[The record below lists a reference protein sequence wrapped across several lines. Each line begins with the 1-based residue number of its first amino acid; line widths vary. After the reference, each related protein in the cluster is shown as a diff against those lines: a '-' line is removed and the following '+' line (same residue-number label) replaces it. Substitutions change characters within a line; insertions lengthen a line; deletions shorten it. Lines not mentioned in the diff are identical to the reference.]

1 MPAGMLWL
9 IAVAIGVW
17 LGGNRQRKRRRAE
30 TRREID
36 ATLSTGLPTSETA
49 LGRKAHEVAEAE
61 QATLSNP
68 PPVHGTARWAT
79 RDDVA
84 AMIDQTAPMSGS
96 RALWLGTLV
105 EDDGDTGLPLV
116 ARYPGHVLTVAGT
129 GQGKSATQIVA
140 NLLTYGGSTIV
151 LDPKGELYDLTA
163 AARRRFGP
171 VHRLAPYATESDP
184 PTGHYNPLAELDH
197 PRELG
202 ARARRLAEMLIVRQA
217 ERGAASA
224 AFWENQAVNLLTA
237 LIMSVVEMSTRLTR
251 PADGTLAEVLRL
263 ASLPILGTQP
273 RRPTIREYFED
284 QLLLMAQS
292 SKVPFV
298 QQQGLAFLGLDTK
311 MLGGFVAEIN
321 ANLAFFSGHPGFAEV
336 TSRSDFRFA
345 DLARTP
351 TTVYVTIPFKEMS
364 TSFRFLRV
372 MVGMAFAALD
382 EQREASEASVL
393 FVLDEF
399 AALRDMEFMR
409 DAVAQMRSS
418 GAWLWFLV
426 QDLTQLQVHYGE
438 ASNVFLSQTDHQVY
452 FGATLDMPT
461 KRHLSTSLG
470 VGTFA
475 YRDPNISWQHSVGT
489 SDGQSESPMQV
500 GGINLGRNVGQSV
513 SVQTPVKLAAKP
525 LLTPAE
531 VGTFL
536 SQRAPNETHAS
547 TAIILSKQAGGHPVK
562 AQRHHWKSMPNAGPL
577 EANTTTVVAMTGR
590 KAVGRV

>member
-1 MPAGMLWL
+1 MPFAMVLVM
-9 IAVAIGVW
+9 AAAIGMW
-17 LGGNRQRKRRRAE
+17 LGGYGPRKRRRAE

-36 ATLSTGLPTSETA
+36 ATLATGLPTAETA
-49 LGRKAHEVAEAE
+49 LGRKAHAVAEAE
-61 QATLSNP
+61 QETLANP
-68 PPVHGTARWAT
+68 PPVHGSARWAN
-79 RDDVA
+79 RDDVE
-84 AMIDQTAPMSGS
+84 AMIEPDAPTLGT
-96 RALWLGTLV
+96 RDIWLGNLV
-105 EDDGDTGLPLV
+105 ENDRDTALPLV
-116 ARYPGHVLTVAGT
+116 ARYPGHILTVAGT

-163 AARRRFGP
+163 ATRRQYGP
-171 VHRLAPYATESDP
+171 VHRLAPYAAEGGL
-184 PTGHYNPLAELDH
+184 PTDHYNPLDELNH

-202 ARARRLAEMLIVRQA
+202 ARARRLAEMLIVRQG

-237 LIMSVVEMSTRLTR
+237 LIMSVVEMSTRLKR

-273 RRPTIREYFED
+273 RRPTIREYIED
-284 QLLLMAQS
+284 QLLLMAQA
-292 SKVPFV
+292 SKIPFV

-311 MLGGFVAEIN
+311 MLGGFLAEIN
-321 ANLAFFSGHPGFAEV
+321 ANLAFFAGHPGFAEV
-336 TSRSDFRFA
+336 TGRSDFKFS
-345 DLARTP
+345 DLAQTP
-351 TTVYVTIPFKEMS
+351 TTIYVTIPFKEMS

-372 MVGMAFAALD
+372 MVGMAFAALE

-399 AALRDMEFMR
+399 AALRDMEFMK

-461 KRHLSTSLG
+461 KRHLSTALG

-489 SDGQSESPMQV
+489 SDGQSESPTQM

-536 SQRAPNETHAS
+536 SQRGIGETHAS
-547 TAIILSKQAGGHPVK
+547 SAIILSKLSGGHPIR
-562 AQRHHWKSMPNAGPL
+562 ATRRHWKSVPTLQQPVSA
-577 EANTTTVVAMTGR
+577 AVATVMRTKVE
-590 KAVGRV
+590 V